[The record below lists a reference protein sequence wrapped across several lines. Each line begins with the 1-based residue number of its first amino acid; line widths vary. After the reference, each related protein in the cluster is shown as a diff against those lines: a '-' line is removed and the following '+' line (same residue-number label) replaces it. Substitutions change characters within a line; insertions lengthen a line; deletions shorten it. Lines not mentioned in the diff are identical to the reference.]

1 MIPIPELDLGG
12 VLPALILCVAGLVV
26 MLLGLFIR
34 KGVLAF
40 SAIVSLVGVL
50 VALAVN
56 NPLRGMNRQAF
67 AGLIN
72 LDPYSWFCNLLLLI
86 AAGVTVLTSVRYLSD
101 EEHHIYEYFVLLLFA
116 TAGMMFM
123 VSANHFLVIFVGL
136 ETLSIAIYVMA
147 GMMPDNVKSKE
158 AGLKY
163 LLLGAFSSGIF
174 LYGAALLYGAAGSL
188 SLPAIAKYLQTNPT
202 GPMAAAGMGLLL
214 VGFSFKVAAAPF
226 HMWTPDVYEG
236 APSPLTGY
244 MSVAV
249 KAAAFGVFVR
259 VFFAALPALQVNWV
273 QILWVLAAL
282 TMIVGNVVALVQENI
297 KRMLAYS
304 SIAHA
309 GYIMVGMVA
318 GKELGTSAIMYYLL
332 AYTFTNL
339 GRLRCGGARGQE
351 ARGQRHRSTIIGVWP
366 SSNPLLALV
375 MSIFLFSLA
384 GIPPT
389 AGFVGK
395 FAIFGAAV
403 SAGYI
408 WLVVIGVLTS
418 AASVFYYFRVVM
430 KMYMEAPE
438 KEPASLTFGPAM
450 LAGPIHCGS
459 GCHVYRDL
467 PHDIFESGS
476 GVGEAFILEA
486 KLQSW

>member
-1 MIPIPELDLGG
+1 MGMIPLPDLDLGG
-12 VLPALILCVAGLVV
+12 VLPALILCIAGLVV
-26 MLLGLFIR
+26 MFLGLFIR

-50 VALAVN
+50 AALAVN

-67 AGLIN
+67 SGLIN

-86 AAGVTVLTSVRYLSD
+86 AAGVTILTSLRYLSD
-101 EEHHIYEYFVLLLFA
+101 EGNDIYEYFVLLLFA

-147 GMMPDNVKSKE
+147 GMMPDNQKSRE

-174 LYGAALLYGAAGSL
+174 LYGAALLYGSAGTL
-188 SLPAIAKYLQTNPT
+188 SLPGIAKYLQTNPT
-202 GPMAAAGMGLLL
+202 GPMAAVGMGMLL

-226 HMWTPDVYEG
+226 HMWTPDVYDG

-249 KAAAFGVFVR
+249 KAAAFAVFVR
-259 VFFAALPALQVNWV
+259 VFFAALPTLQVDWV

-282 TMIVGNVVALVQENI
+282 TMIVGNVVALVQDNI

-318 GKELGTSAIMYYLL
+318 GKELGASAILYYLL

-339 GRLRCGGARGQE
+339 GAFAVVALVGRKGEANINIDDYRGL
-351 ARGQRHRSTIIGVWP
+351 ANSH
-366 SSNPLLALV
+366 PLLALV

-408 WLVVIGVLTS
+408 WLVIIGVLTS

-438 KEPASLTFGPAM
+438 KEPASLSFGPAM
-450 LAGPIHCGS
+450 LLALSISVVAVLYIGICPTT
-459 GCHVYRDL
+459 YL
-467 PHDIFESGS
+467 NLALES
-476 GVGEAFILEA
+476 VKPLF
-486 KLQSW
+486 

>member
-1 MIPIPELDLGG
+1 MFSTIPELNFGG
-12 VLPALILCVAGLVV
+12 VLPALILCFAGLVV

-34 KGVLAF
+34 KGLLAF
-40 SAIVSLVGVL
+40 CAIVSVAGIL
-50 VALAVN
+50 VALAAN
-56 NPLRGMNRQAF
+56 SPIRMMHQQAF
-67 AGLIN
+67 SGLIS
-72 LDPYSWFCNLLLLI
+72 LDTYSWFCNLLLLI

-101 EEHHIYEYFVLLLFA
+101 DGNNIYEYFVLLLFA
-116 TAGMMFM
+116 TVGMMFM
-123 VSANHFLVIFVGL
+123 VSANHLLVVFLGL

-147 GMMPDNVKSKE
+147 GMMPNNAKSQE

-163 LLLGAFSSGIF
+163 LLLGAFSSGLF

-188 SLPAIAKYLQTNPT
+188 SLPGIAKYLQSGPT
-202 GPMAAAGMGLLL
+202 GPMAAAGMGLVL

-249 KAAAFGVFVR
+249 KAAAFAVFVR
-259 VFFAALPALQVNWV
+259 VFFVALPTLQANWV
-273 QILWVLAAL
+273 YILWVLAAL

-318 GKELGTSAIMYYLL
+318 GKEMGTAAIMYYLL

-339 GRLRCGGARGQE
+339 GAFAIIALVGRKDEAYVTLDDYRGL
-351 ARGQRHRSTIIGVWP
+351 ANDHPV
-366 SSNPLLALV
+366 LALL

-395 FAIFGAAV
+395 FAIFGAAIN
-403 SAGYI
+403 AGYI
-408 WLVVIGVLTS
+408 WLVIIGVLTS
-418 AASVFYYFRVVM
+418 AVSVFYYFRVIM
-430 KMYMEAPE
+430 KMYMEP
-438 KEPASLTFGPAM
+438 PAREAEGFTFGPAII
-450 LAGPIHCGS
+450 LALSITVVAVLYIGICPTT
-459 GCHVYRDL
+459 YL
-467 PHDIFESGS
+467 NLALES
-476 GVGEAFILEA
+476 VKPLF
-486 KLQSW
+486 